1 MPFKP
6 PTGPI
11 PTTLKRAV
19 FMRAG
24 VRGLL
29 VFLFSWGKAGLA
41 HLQVSWECARASG
54 LTRTTSNG
62 ICLQYE

>member
-1 MPFKP
+1 MSISEDWMDARFLGMLSKE
-6 PTGPI
+6 
-11 PTTLKRAV
+11 RAV

-41 HLQVSWECARASG
+41 HLQVESVLG
-54 LTRTTSNG
+54 QVG
-62 ICLQYE
+62 

>member
-1 MPFKP
+1 
-6 PTGPI
+6 
-11 PTTLKRAV
+11 
-19 FMRAG
+19 MRAG

-41 HLQVSWECARASG
+41 HLQVESVLGQSG

>member
-1 MPFKP
+1 MSISEDWMDARLLGYAF
-6 PTGPI
+6 
-11 PTTLKRAV
+11 KRAV

-41 HLQVSWECARASG
+41 HLQVESVLG
-54 LTRTTSNG
+54 QVG
-62 ICLQYE
+62 

>member
-1 MPFKP
+1 MSISEDWMDARSLGMLSK
-6 PTGPI
+6 G
-11 PTTLKRAV
+11 AV

-41 HLQVSWECARASG
+41 HLQVESVFG
-54 LTRTTSNG
+54 QVG
-62 ICLQYE
+62 